1 MTNVQKERFNARNI
15 TKADTERANKI
26 IRERDYNYKVDL
38 NILYTLRSLIN
49 DEIRDAENKREAFYK
64 AMQRHDTR
72 VLKRQEDFA
81 PINIGGWPIYR
92 YLEVLRKVKS
102 LGGTE
107 FDEYWNEDQ
116 A

>member
-1 MTNVQKERFNARNI
+1 MTNVQKERFDARNI
-15 TKADTERANKI
+15 TKADLEKADRI
-26 IRERDYNYKVDL
+26 IRERDYNYQVDL

-49 DEIRDAENKREAFYK
+49 DEIRNAENKREAFYQ

-72 VLKRQEDFA
+72 VFKRPEDFA

-92 YLEVLRKVKS
+92 YLEVLRKVKT

-107 FDEYWNEDQ
+107 FDEYWSADR

>member
-1 MTNVQKERFNARNI
+1 MTNMNRERFDARNI
-15 TKADTERANKI
+15 TKADLERADRI
-26 IRERDYNYKVDL
+26 IRERDYNYQVNL

-49 DEIRDAENKREAFYK
+49 DEIRNAEDKKKAFYQ

-72 VLKRQEDFA
+72 VFKRPGDSY
-81 PINIGGWPIYR
+81 PIHVGGWPFSK
-92 YLEVLRKVKS
+92 YLEVLRRVKS

-107 FDEYWNEDQ
+107 FDEYWSEDQ